1 MNAKKAQR
9 EILTVNSQQQIVAGV
24 ETPSVERSRLAQGRP
39 ERSQRG
45 RRRRGERGRR
55 SAVGISGIQALE
67 PYWGKRCSKGVEP
80 VRVAL
85 LDWVDPVRVALLGI
99 IINIAR
105 GAIIDEKELVG
116 CLVRGE
122 IAGAGLDVFENE
134 PNVPKELFAMDNV
147 VLLPHRAA
155 FTEGAFFNAFR
166 LVMDNLE
173 AFFSNRPLL
182 SPVIDE

>member
-80 VRVAL
+80 I
-85 LDWVDPVRVALLGI
+85 RVALLG
-99 IINIAR
+99 R
-105 GAIIDEKELVG
+105 AISDGV
-116 CLVRGE
+116 
-122 IAGAGLDVFENE
+122 
-134 PNVPKELFAMDNV
+134 
-147 VLLPHRAA
+147 
-155 FTEGAFFNAFR
+155 
-166 LVMDNLE
+166 
-173 AFFSNRPLL
+173 
-182 SPVIDE
+182 SPPQRYSSSACSSGSTD